1 MATAQDTLAVSRGL
15 DSITQAVL
23 GNYMARRARELEEE
37 EKRRFEQQRADR
49 IAAQVAM
56 RQDRERLRKFQEDQ
70 AKATADLRASELE
83 RRNRLDAE
91 KAAGAA
97 DTAARQ
103 NAFTNLLS
111 GEAAPLETS
120 QFEHLNPTGEALPL
134 TAESILKAGAQTG
147 TLTPQQMAEIALR
160 NQTLAAKSGPAADV
174 KPQPFRVTLEN
185 GAQVVGIHNPRTG
198 AYQVFDG
205 EKEIVAKQLKD
216 EQGRPV
222 PGKFVVNG
230 NVIQA
235 KQPEIIK
242 TKEIYDELARLDAW
256 EEEDSPAKKRM
267 KDWEAKFPPA
277 ARVGNAALG
286 QQAAEL
292 KAEIVKETA
301 ALKARRNSL
310 MKTLQM
316 LAGEDATD
324 LPPADRPAS
333 TTPPAAAPPAAPAG
347 KPLSKEQA
355 ALFLRQ
361 AGGDKD
367 KARALAKQ
375 AGFTF

>member
-49 IAAQVAM
+49 IAAEVAM
-56 RQDRERLRKFQEDQ
+56 RQDRERMRKLQEEQ
-70 AKATADLRASELE
+70 AAATAEERKANAAFRTGELE
-83 RRNRLDAE
+83 RRTRLDNE

-103 NAFTNLLS
+103 GAFTNLLT
-111 GEAAPLETS
+111 GGAAPQETS
-120 QFEHLNPTGEALPL
+120 QFEHLNPTGEAMPL

-235 KQPEIIK
+235 AQPKPIS
-242 TKEIYDELARLDAW
+242 TREIYKDLRALDEW
-256 EEEDSPAKKRM
+256 EM
-267 KDWEAKFPPA
+267 QNPPES
-277 ARVGNAALG
+277 RVGNKQLG
-286 QQAAEL
+286 QQFL
-292 KAEIVKETA
+292 
-301 ALKARRNSL
+301 LNQRQR
-310 MKTLQM
+310 QM
-316 LAGEDATD
+316 LMRTLDGLEGGGEEA
-324 LPPADRPAS
+324 PPVAA
-333 TTPPAAAPPAAPAG
+333 PAAAPAPTTPAAAPAPAAPVG